1 MRRLAAKL
9 GLLAITALLL
19 PGAAWAQESP
29 AVAGAKGAEKER
41 IKGLI
46 ELAKKEGEVVFI
58 DALITPITHD
68 QLAAAFKK
76 HYGLPDSFKVGNTY
90 MAPSGIITRLEQ
102 ELRAGRVSFDVG
114 AVASPAWVKA
124 RANEGHIL
132 KYDSPEYANY
142 EKAIAQQRGVKGMF
156 VQNAAYTFAPTWNSE
171 TLKFQG
177 DSWKDMLK
185 IPELVPEGRFSTS
198 DVGVQDSTLQ
208 VYMGVRKFLSL
219 DDYKKL
225 AAHKPVYTY
234 KSEQTLARLVS
245 GEDLFAM
252 YGSGQ
257 RIYQFNNKGAKLK
270 NLTPKEGLVLLPQMM
285 WVFAK
290 APHPNAAK
298 LWFDFMLSQE
308 GQSIFVKNEF
318 TRSARTG
325 FKSPYDFLPGIAE
338 TKTIELEWLKTTEA
352 DLQKARD
359 EWSSIFKGGKQR
371 KKK

>member
-1 MRRLAAKL
+1 MRRFAVGL
-9 GLLAITALLL
+9 GLLAIAALLA
-19 PGAAWAQESP
+19 PDVARAAEAP
-29 AVAGAKGAEKER
+29 ALANAKGAEKER
-41 IKGLI
+41 LTKLI
-46 ELAKKEGEVVFI
+46 AEAKEEGEVIFI

-68 QLAAAFKK
+68 KLAEAFKK
-76 HYGLPDSFKVGNTY
+76 HYGLPESFKVGNTY

-124 RANEGHIL
+124 RANEGHIM
-132 KYDSPEYANY
+132 KYASPEYANY
-142 EKAIAQQRGVKGMF
+142 EKAISQQRGIKDMF

-171 TLKFQG
+171 TLKFSG

-185 IPELVPEGRFSTS
+185 IPDLVPEGRFSTS
-198 DVGVQDSTLQ
+198 DVGVQDSTLM
-208 VYMGVRKFLSL
+208 VYMGVRKVLSL
-219 DDYKKL
+219 DDYRKL
-225 AAHKPVYTY
+225 AAKKPVYTY

-257 RIYQFNNKGAKLK
+257 RIYQFNNRGAKLK

-290 APHPNAAK
+290 AQHPAAAK

-308 GQSIFVKNEF
+308 GQAIFVKNEY
-318 TRSARTG
+318 TRSARAG
-325 FKSPYDFLPGIAE
+325 FKSPYDFLPGIAD
-338 TKTIELEWLKTTEA
+338 TKTIEMSWLDFTEA

-359 EWSSIFKGGKQR
+359 EWGTIFHGGKQR